1 MEPTTL
7 GAWGLIVMLGLIA
20 VRVPI
25 AFCMAF
31 IGFFGIILAVGW
43 PAGGEFDFQ
52 RGFDAAWAYIAFEP
66 FSFIANFPIIAVP
79 LFLMMGYV
87 AFHAGFTKDIYYT
100 ARVWLSQ
107 LNGGLAMASV
117 AGCAMFAAVSGSSL
131 ATAAAMGKLAV
142 PEMLRYKYHPGIA
155 TGVVAASGTLG
166 SLIPPSILMVLY
178 GIFTAESIGQLLMA
192 GLIPGVLSAA
202 IYMGMVWIRATIN
215 PELAPK
221 AESVSWTDRFIALK
235 GVWSIL
241 VLFLIVMGGIY
252 SGIVTP
258 TEAAAAG
265 CAGAWILGFITRRLT
280 KEASKDAA
288 IETAKQVAN
297 VFALVLGA
305 KIFVGFVAL
314 TRVAGDLTGWAT
326 NLDVDPIWILLSLS
340 LVFVVLGTFMDPL
353 GMMLLTL
360 PVVTPVIQDLGY
372 DLVWFGV
379 IMVKFLE
386 IGLITPPVGLNVYV
400 LKGVVG
406 DAVPLETIFKGIL
419 WFLAMDILTL
429 VVLILYPEISL
440 WLPQQIIGS

>member
-1 MEPTTL
+1 
-7 GAWGLIVMLGLIA
+7 MLGLIA

-178 GIFTAESIGQLLMA
+178 GIFTEESIGQLLMA

-314 TRVAGDLTGWAT
+314 TGVAGDLTGWAT